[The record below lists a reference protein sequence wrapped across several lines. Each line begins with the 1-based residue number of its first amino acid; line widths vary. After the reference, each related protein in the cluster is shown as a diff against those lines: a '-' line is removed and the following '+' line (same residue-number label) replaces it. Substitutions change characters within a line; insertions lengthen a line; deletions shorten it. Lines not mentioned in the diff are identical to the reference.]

1 MIVRT
6 QAGQLVPITAGDVYF
21 GEAASAEPDSKRAT

>member
-6 QAGQLVPITAGDVYF
+6 GAGQLVPITAGDVYF
-21 GEAASAEPDSKRAT
+21 GSAASAGAT